1 MFTASGREIHFCSHA
16 FPAGGQNACQRVPSQ
31 NWEKATATRPV
42 PEPRRLRAL
51 SPQRFGQ
58 RSTHQ
63 AHDRQACQHDRAA
76 PLAVSRGKPISLSP
90 PMSVSGPPSLEG
102 TSAKR
107 GVPDSSVISD
117 VSLATLNRYRSLG
130 YPRRRP
136 DHGPQRLPDRQVAQ
150 GGGREVPAAGKK
162 GDSPHLCEAPFG
174 PFRRAPTAGWS
185 GTVPFFTVGQDAAEQ
200 HFDTLRQA
208 LRGQRNKPG
217 SVANRFRCDR
227 HPFDR
232 HLEQLISTRQ
242 TQRTLAGAA
251 RLQVERR
258 RAVATVVGTP
268 NHDNVGQPNEAGAAF
283 GKCLL

>member
-42 PEPRRLRAL
+42 PEPRRLRAP

-107 GVPDSSVISD
+107 GVPDSSVISRRL
-117 VSLATLNRYRSLG
+117 LATLNRYRSLG
-130 YPRRRP
+130 YPTARSRSTASAGP
-136 DHGPQRLPDRQVAQ
+136 DVAQ
-150 GGGREVPAAGKK
+150 GGAAKAAEKGTVPICAKHPSGT
-162 GDSPHLCEAPFG
+162 
-174 PFRRAPTAGWS
+174 FRRAPTAGWRGLSLSPLS
-185 GTVPFFTVGQDAAEQ
+185 GRRGTALTRCGRRCEANAISQVPSPTA
-200 HFDTLRQA
+200 
-208 LRGQRNKPG
+208 
-217 SVANRFRCDR
+217 SVATGILHR
-227 HPFDR
+227 HGAHTLGKR
-232 HLEQLISTRQ
+232 SGHLP
-242 TQRTLAGAA
+242 GAA
-251 RLQVERR
+251 RLQVNA
-258 RAVATVVGTP
+258 AVP
-268 NHDNVGQPNEAGAAF
+268 
-283 GKCLL
+283 